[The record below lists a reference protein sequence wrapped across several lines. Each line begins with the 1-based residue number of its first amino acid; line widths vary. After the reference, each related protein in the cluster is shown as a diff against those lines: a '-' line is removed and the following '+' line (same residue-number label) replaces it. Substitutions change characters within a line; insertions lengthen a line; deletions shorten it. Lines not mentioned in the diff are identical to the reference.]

1 MTTTPTK
8 RLAAAIALATST
20 ATALAACAHH
30 PAQKPPP
37 TQATADEDLQ
47 QADGVGGATAVAV
60 PVARWAGAVILQL
73 LQSIKLNVDVK
84 VDHKQ
89 PPKE

>member
-8 RLAAAIALATST
+8 RLATAIALAAS
-20 ATALAACAHH
+20 TALAACAHH
-30 PAQKPPP
+30 PAQQPPP
-37 TQATADEDLQ
+37 TQATADEDLR

-73 LQSIKLNVDVK
+73 LQNIKLNVDVK
-84 VDHKQ
+84 VDNPQKDK
-89 PPKE
+89 P